1 MRLVPISTLVVL
13 VASFG
18 RTASAQVSE
27 DLAIPDI
34 RVEGRVEYRAETGPA
49 AGRPGWLKTLLFVR
63 ATGAEG
69 AKLEYGGCPFTVRM
83 YASPA
88 RVGRP
93 RWDYLDIPNV
103 ICTLELTIAR
113 LSQGQE
119 DTLSALTH
127 PEEVL
132 GDSLAPGRYYVAA
145 FVRPNRDSLLL
156 DAGAVD
162 LHP

>member
-1 MRLVPISTLVVL
+1 MRLATVSTLVVL
-13 VASFG
+13 VASLG
-18 RTASAQVSE
+18 RAAPAQEFE

-34 RVEGRVEYRAETGPA
+34 RVEGRIEYRAETGPA
-49 AGRPGWLKTLLFVR
+49 AGRPGWLRTLVYVR
-63 ATGAEG
+63 AVGTEG

-83 YASPA
+83 YASPE

-103 ICTLELTIAR
+103 ICTLQLIIVR
-113 LSQGQE
+113 LSRGQE
-119 DTLSALTH
+119 DPLSTLTH
-127 PEEVL
+127 PEDVL

-145 FVRPNRDSLLL
+145 FLRPNRDSLLVE
-156 DAGAVD
+156 AGAAD